1 MTAILRVLNPSG
13 GLVLSARDSF
23 GLNYIGQA
31 VPYSLVQ
38 PAGNATTI
46 GGRRSGYSVYRI
58 ESPNRPV
65 PFYRL
70 QPGYILRVNSV
81 VNVGGTTWEINV
93 FCGNVGSTDSDGFE
107 YQAYTQIFCFAVPW
121 SHSWPGLRLND
132 DAGNLRWSISETSG
146 RPLFLKGGFSLSG
159 SIFELNGDFG
169 IPALAIPA
177 ALGTP
182 SSRRQNSL
190 PAGTLWDN
198 RLVQFGFQQLS
209 ATTVRQQEF
218 FQRKY
223 RDDGDLTNISTATP
237 LDVFLIDAS
246 GL

>member
-38 PAGNATTI
+38 PSGNATTI
-46 GGRRSGYSVYRI
+46 GGRRSGYSLYRI
-58 ESPNRPV
+58 DSPNRPV

-70 QPGYILRVNSV
+70 QPGYIVRLNSV
-81 VNVGGTTWEINV
+81 TNIGGNTWEINV
-93 FCGNVGSTDSDGFE
+93 FCGNTGSTDSNGFE
-107 YQAYTQIFCFAVPW
+107 AQAYTQIFCFAVPW
-121 SHSWPGLRLND
+121 SHAWPGLRIND
-132 DAGNLRWSISETSG
+132 DSGNLRWSISETSG

-159 SIFELNGDFG
+159 SPFELDADSAIPALG
-169 IPALAIPA
+169 IPAM
-177 ALGTP
+177 LGTP

-190 PAGTLWDN
+190 PAGSLWDN
-198 RLVQFGFQQLS
+198 RQLQFGFLQMS
-209 ATTVRQQEF
+209 ATVVRQASY
-218 FQRKY
+218 FQRKW
-223 RDDGDLTNISTATP
+223 RDDGDVTNISTATP